1 MNYAKRM
8 PSQTTK
14 QHRADGSLASALRVS
29 VMRLARRMRTE
40 RDATN
45 DLSLNQLAVLGT
57 LDRHGPLTAGELAG
71 IERVQPPSLTRT
83 VNCLVERGMVA
94 REPHSTDG
102 RQVVVR
108 LAEAGRDV
116 LLQERRRRDQWMA
129 TQLRGLTVE
138 ERDLLRRAAPILDR
152 LAQS

>member
-1 MNYAKRM
+1 MNYANDVSTQ
-8 PSQTTK
+8 PTK
-14 QHRADGSLASALRVS
+14 SPRTDGGLASSLRIS

-40 RDATN
+40 RDATD

-57 LDRHGPLTAGELAG
+57 LDRHGPLSAGELAG

-83 VNCLVERGMVA
+83 VNCLVERGLVV

-108 LAEAGRDV
+108 LAQSGRTF
-116 LLQERRRRDQWMA
+116 LMHERRRRDAWMA
-129 TQLRGLTVE
+129 TQLRGLTVA